1 MLSLVLLAWTIVAT
15 VVGTRPRRDFAGL
28 EDRRRKAGRLF
39 AKGKTQ
45 AEVSRELEVSR
56 QSVSRWYADWQAGG
70 NRALTGAG
78 RAGRMPK
85 LSERQREEV
94 VTELERGPLTHGY
107 PTDMWTLARVAEVIE
122 ATTGV
127 SYHPGH
133 VWRIL
138 RQMGW
143 SRQRPARRAVERD
156 DEAIARWVARIS
168 PSTHQSQD
176 AAVTRSQRPDARAP
190 ASTAQ
195 WFLSSHVLRPRRLGA
210 AGACPARAAS
220 PDCGALR
227 QRWQQSAPA
236 RSGQGRGMSRVPR
249 KRLAFRSPSLRE
261 QRSPRLLS

>member
-1 MLSLVLLAWTIVAT
+1 MLSLVLLAWTMVAT
-15 VVGTRPRRDFAGL
+15 VVGTRSRRDFAGL

-45 AEVSRELEVSR
+45 ADVSRELEVSR
-56 QSVSRWYADWQAGG
+56 QSVSRWYTDWQAGG
-70 NRALTGAG
+70 NRALAGAG

-85 LSERQREEV
+85 LSGRQREQV
-94 VTELERGPLTHGY
+94 VTELERGSLAHGY

-156 DEAIARWVARIS
+156 DEAIARWVAEDWPRVKKR
-168 PSTHQSQD
+168 PSQERVD
-176 AAVTRSQRPDARAP
+176 LLPGRVGVLAP
-190 ASTAQ
+190 P
-195 WFLSSHVLRPRRLGA
+195 LCEVHLGPE
-210 AGACPARAAS
+210 GEDPGAAS
-220 PDCGALR
+220 PFQLEAPVDVSGRRLR
-227 QRWQQSAPA
+227 PGRCRRMARFPDAP
-236 RSGQGRGMSRVPR
+236 GLLQR
-249 KRLAFRSPSLRE
+249 KRR
-261 QRSPRLLS
+261 